1 MDSVNFVIP
10 SEANNSLLSK
20 IHPMRRFFAAMKTV
34 DQDPLTRPAPAGE
47 SAVAAHPLPQG
58 GEGRFSFS
66 CWVVSLKI
74 MESSLRMTGLYRASL
89 RMAEPRRTSPENASY
104 IVSLRH
110 VAPVLFAILSLP
122 LCASAQVD
130 NLELRVT
137 KQFDEPILTI
147 NSAGAE
153 GNKYG
158 FEGGRVLKLQDTYHL
173 FTSEMVGDPHWVK
186 MKLAHWISHDRLD
199 WQRASTLF
207 ESSGDF
213 TGKDPRAALWSP
225 MPIYDQAER
234 RWNLFYVAYQCA
246 PNVPGKWLNNH
257 EGRIWRAVS
266 KVKGPG
272 GIDGPYEDVG
282 IILQRGKE
290 SDAWEGLQG
299 TDSFYPYRVGDKW
312 YAFYG
317 TAHTEVLP
325 ISSWQVGLAWAPSL
339 AGPWKRCSQINPLN
353 IEKRFIENPIVTR
366 LPNGSYVAVYDSGG
380 WHAVGYSFSLDGI
393 HWTPGK
399 QLIVQQGKGVWASEV
414 RTPLGLIPE
423 GTDSFTLFYTANQ
436 DILGVP
442 PDAQGIKLTPGAV
455 GLVAVKLGRAKAQ
468 ARNRY
473 QSKMAELSHGKD

>member
-1 MDSVNFVIP
+1 MVSAGQGRMNAKDARRAF
-10 SEANNSLLSK
+10 SEHAL
-20 IHPMRRFFAAMKTV
+20 H
-34 DQDPLTRPAPAGE
+34 
-47 SAVAAHPLPQG
+47 
-58 GEGRFSFS
+58 
-66 CWVVSLKI
+66 VVSGWH
-74 MESSLRMTGLYRASL
+74 M
-89 RMAEPRRTSPENASY
+89 
-104 IVSLRH
+104 
-110 VAPVLFAILSLP
+110 APVLIATLCLP
-122 LCASAQVD
+122 LLAATQLE

-147 NSAGAE
+147 NSGAAA

-158 FEGGRVLKLQDTYHL
+158 FEGGRVLKLRGTYHL

-199 WQRASTLF
+199 WERVSTLF
-207 ESSGDF
+207 ESSGDY

-234 RWNLFYVAYQCA
+234 RWNLFYVGYQCA
-246 PNVPGKWLNNH
+246 PDVPGKWLNNH
-257 EGRIWRAVS
+257 EGRIWRAIS

-282 IILQRGKE
+282 VILQRGKD
-290 SDAWEGLQG
+290 SDPWEGLQG
-299 TDSFYPYRVGDKW
+299 TDSFFPYRVGDKW

-317 TAHTEVLP
+317 TAHTEALP

-353 IEKRFIENPIVTR
+353 IEKKFIENPIVTR
-366 LPNGSYVAVYDSGG
+366 LPDGSYVAVYDSGV
-380 WHAVGYSFSLDGI
+380 WHAVGYSFSSDGI
-393 HWTPGK
+393 HWTSGK
-399 QLIVQQGKGVWASEV
+399 QLIVQQGKGIWASEV

-442 PDAQGIKLTPGAV
+442 PDAQGIKLTPSAV

-473 QSKMAELSHGKD
+473 HGKMAKLSYGKD